1 LSDDDMSQQYDNNMT
16 GVLFV
21 ADKEGNPNRPDRK
34 GSCEIDGVKYWVS
47 GWDKQTK
54 RGDTISLKF
63 EVQKSASEAYQKASE
78 PMQNDPDFNDDPP
91 F

>member
-1 LSDDDMSQQYDNNMT
+1 MSQYDNSMS
-16 GVLFV
+16 GVLFI

-34 GSCEIDGVKYWVS
+34 GFAEIDGVEYWVS
-47 GWDKQTK
+47 GWNKETK

-63 EVQKSASEAYQKASE
+63 EKKKKAVDALPSETPK
-78 PMQNDPDFNDDPP
+78 DDGFDDAIP

>member
-1 LSDDDMSQQYDNNMT
+1 MTQQYDNNMT

-63 EVQKSASEAYQKASE
+63 EPSKKAADIIPAIEE
-78 PMQNDPDFNDDPP
+78 PFYDDDIN

>member
-1 LSDDDMSQQYDNNMT
+1 MSDKKQYDNNMT
-16 GVLFV
+16 GVLFA

-34 GSCEIDGVKYWVS
+34 GSAEIEGVKYWVS
-47 GWDKQTK
+47 GWDKQTS

-63 EVQKSASEAYQKASE
+63 ELQKKAVDTLPSE
-78 PMQNDPDFNDDPP
+78 PKQNDPDFGDLP